1 MESLKTM
8 DIWKVTASWKAM
20 ASWNQGLRRAV
31 ALAPLALGLLLA
43 GPMRAL
49 ELRGATYFSQPPWTV
64 GLMSYQTYTYQTRP
78 EYYFTVSLDPQ
89 AGAGLGGLTIS
100 QTRGVDRWFEF
111 SVDRTTA
118 FLGGNPRREGPKIPV
133 KASFDQA
140 SRTFTISFPEPVQ
153 PGQTVTVVLRP
164 WTNPGLADT
173 YMFEVTA
180 YPAGPNPS
188 PASLGYGTL
197 RIYNVG
203 DFN

>member
-1 MESLKTM
+1 L
-8 DIWKVTASWKAM
+8 
-20 ASWNQGLRRAV
+20 
-31 ALAPLALGLLLA
+31 ALALVLAS
-43 GPMRAL
+43 PTRAL
-49 ELRGATYFSQPPWTV
+49 ELRGATYFSKPPWSV
-64 GLMSYQTYTYQTRP
+64 DLISYQTYTYETRP
-78 EYYFTVSLDPQ
+78 EYYFTVSLDSQ
-89 AGAGLGGLTIS
+89 AGAALGGLTIT

-111 SVDRTTA
+111 SADRTKA

-133 KASFDQA
+133 QAAFDQA
-140 SRTFTISFPEPVQ
+140 TRTFTITFPEPVQ

-164 WTNPGLADT
+164 WTNPAQADT
-173 YMFEVTA
+173 YMFAVNA

>member
-1 MESLKTM
+1 
-8 DIWKVTASWKAM
+8 M
-20 ASWNQGLRRAV
+20 ASWRKGWRRA
-31 ALAPLALGLLLA
+31 AGWAPLALALVLA
-43 GPMRAL
+43 NPTRAL
-49 ELRGATYFSQPPWTV
+49 ELRGATYFSKPPWSV
-64 GLMSYQTYTYQTRP
+64 NLISYQTYTYETRP

-89 AGAGLGGLTIS
+89 AGAALGGLTIT

-111 SVDRTTA
+111 SVDLTKA

-133 KASFDQA
+133 QAAFDQA
-140 SRTFTISFPEPVQ
+140 TRTFTITFPEPVQ

-164 WTNPGLADT
+164 WTNPAQADT
-173 YMFEVTA
+173 YMFAVNA